1 MKKLGNI
8 LIVIGIILMSYS
20 ILFMDVSVEVEHPEG
35 LNTDIPSRV
44 NNLGL
49 MADRQ
54 NYLIVASVFIIVGL
68 ILRYLPEQKNITEI
82 DKQNKKCPECAE
94 QVKYEAK
101 ICRFCNYKFLDKE
114 YLVTD
119 KNNLDKYVQ
128 ENETTEKIN
137 DETLNNLYNLIKSE
151 QKSLFGG
158 YSKKVAEELIKI
170 CQTKND
176 TLNLMWNFKNKYNSE
191 LIDEISKLSN
201 HINYLRRNLEIFI
214 DFEIIENEYP
224 FKRKI

>member
-8 LIVIGIILMSYS
+8 LIVIGIILMCYS

-35 LNTDIPSRV
+35 LDTEIPSRV

-101 ICRFCNYKFLDKE
+101 ICRFCNHKFLDKE

-128 ENETTEKIN
+128 ENKTSKID
-137 DETLNNLYNLIKSE
+137 DETLLNLYNLIKSE

-158 YSKKVAEELIKI
+158 YSKNVAEELIKI